1 MRDFLRDFFNPPQ
14 LMKPKSSKKK
24 IYKKRKKRTGPTPI
38 QLQVGS
44 LGLGGEQLGSSITTT
59 SGTCPII
66 IVIYFLYC

>member
-1 MRDFLRDFFNPPQ
+1 MPHKDMRDFLRDFFNPPQ

-44 LGLGGEQLGSSITTT
+44 LALLMYSGLRGPWETADF
-59 SGTCPII
+59 
-66 IVIYFLYC
+66 IVERV